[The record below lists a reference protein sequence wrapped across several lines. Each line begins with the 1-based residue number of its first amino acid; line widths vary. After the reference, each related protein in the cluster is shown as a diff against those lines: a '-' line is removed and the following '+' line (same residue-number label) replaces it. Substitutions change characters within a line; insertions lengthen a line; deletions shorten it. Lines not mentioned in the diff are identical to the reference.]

1 MHVERLGESGPTVV
15 LVHGSVTP
23 GWATWEAQRP
33 LADRYRLVVP
43 HRTGYPPNPPLERID
58 FEAQA
63 GEIAELVEPGAHLV
77 GHSYGGVVSL
87 LAAGL
92 VPEQIASLTV
102 IEPPAFGLVRGIP
115 AVEDL
120 IARLTSIIGDTR
132 LSPREYV
139 DQFAQLIG
147 ATPVLPDPLPAAM
160 EASVRAA
167 MRERSP
173 VEAEPPVEALAQRP
187 VPEARGV
194 GPPQSRLRRRLRLP
208 HRPPACGTGSRR
220 GSGPQRPE
228 NRRAIQRTSPDVHR
242 RGLTRRVVRCSERCA
257 DAA

>member
-1 MHVERLGESGPTVV
+1 MYVERLGESGPTVV

-58 FEAQA
+58 FEVQA
-63 GEIAELVEPGAHLV
+63 GEIAELVEPGTHLV

-102 IEPPAFGLVRGIP
+102 IEPPALGLVRGIA

-120 IARLTSIIGDTR
+120 IARLTPIIADTS
-132 LSPREYV
+132 LSPRAYV
-139 DQFAQLIG
+139 DQFAPLVG
-147 ATPVLPDPLPAAM
+147 ATPVMPDPLPAPM
-160 EASVRAA
+160 EASIRAA
-167 MRERSP
+167 MHERP
-173 VEAEPPVEALAQRP
+173 PMEAEPPVEALARSP
-187 VPEARGV
+187 FPKLVVSGGHSPAFDAV
-194 GPPQSRLRRRLRLP
+194 CDFLTDRLRAERAVISGRGHSAPRTGEPFNQRLV
-208 HRPPACGTGSRR
+208 AFIG
-220 GSGPQRPE
+220 
-228 NRRAIQRTSPDVHR
+228 
-242 RGLTRRVVRCSERCA
+242 A
-257 DAA
+257 D